1 MRVLNRCRFRILLA
15 WLTKGSLT
23 LAQRY
28 GRDQAG
34 FFKGIIKAKNVTSL
48 RSLYIKAYCE
58 PMVNSS

>member
-1 MRVLNRCRFRILLA
+1 M
-15 WLTKGSLT
+15 

-34 FFKGIIKAKNVTSL
+34 FFKGIIKAKNVTNL